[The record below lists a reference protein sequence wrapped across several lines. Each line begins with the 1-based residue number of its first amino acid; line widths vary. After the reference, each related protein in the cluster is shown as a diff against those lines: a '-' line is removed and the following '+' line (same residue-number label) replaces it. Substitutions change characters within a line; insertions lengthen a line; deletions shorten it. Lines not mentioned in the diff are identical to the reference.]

1 MIDLNRILLAG
12 RLVADPVL
20 KHLPTGTAIAEF
32 RIAAGRKDKDTGK
45 GDVVFINVAAFGK
58 TADFCSEWLRKGSGV
73 FIEGRLRHESW
84 TDKDGNKR
92 EKITIAADRVSF
104 GESKAEAEG
113 RAAGHGEAKPADA
126 PPART
131 QHAPQSQAQSEVPVE
146 TSDDLP
152 F

>member
-1 MIDLNRILLAG
+1 MIDLNKILLTG
-12 RLVADPVL
+12 RLTADPVT

-32 RIAAGRKDKDTGK
+32 RIASGRKDKEGK

-58 TADFCSEWLRKGSGV
+58 SADFCAQWLHKGSGV
-73 FIEGRLRHESW
+73 FIEGRLRHETW
-84 TDKDGNKR
+84 TDKDTNKPR
-92 EKITIAADRVSF
+92 EKITVVADRVQF

-113 RAAGHGEAKPADA
+113 RGQAHADGAKPDREGKAR
-126 PPART
+126 PA
-131 QHAPQSQAQSEVPVE
+131 SAQGEPAAE